1 MEAASGKSILIIR
14 DERDVVDLLAF
25 NLRFC
30 QKNCG
35 RVEKNSCFTKRP
47 TAPAE
52 GPTEGNEGSEEED
65 EESGEAI
72 PLLFLLRPPNLFI
85 SSWTRSLFEFAL
97 PSV

>member
-1 MEAASGKSILIIR
+1 MEAASGERILIIR
-14 DERDVVDLLAF
+14 DERDVVNLLAF

-52 GPTEGNEGSEEED
+52 APTGGNEGSEEED
-65 EESGEAI
+65 EESVKRY
-72 PLLFLLRPPNLFI
+72 LFCFCSADRTCLF
-85 SSWTRSLFEFAL
+85 
-97 PSV
+97 